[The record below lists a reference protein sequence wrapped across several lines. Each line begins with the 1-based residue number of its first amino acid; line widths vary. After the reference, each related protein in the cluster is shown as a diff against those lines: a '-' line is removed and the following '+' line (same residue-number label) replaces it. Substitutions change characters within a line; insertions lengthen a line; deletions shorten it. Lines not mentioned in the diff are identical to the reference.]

1 MSSPKTVR
9 GSVTRL
15 AGPELSAA
23 DLEPRPRSRWATG
36 DFVVAEMLDEAPYRV
51 ETPSGEYEAI
61 GRGDRLVGALGAR
74 AATLQAV
81 GDWRDVADD
90 LILDSLTAAGVLGR
104 CTSASIPPPPMASLR
119 YLGHATVDGEA
130 ATMRGAIEPA
140 PARELEAPV
149 VIIIGT
155 SMEAGKTVAAA
166 AIVRELTGM
175 GLRVAGAKLTGV
187 GRLRDTLA
195 MREAG
200 ATLIADFVD
209 GGLPSTVVPA
219 DELEAAL
226 RIVCS
231 KLAVHEPDVVVA
243 EAGASPLEPYG
254 GDVAVA
260 LLEPNVRVTV
270 LCASDPYAVVGVIT
284 AFGREP
290 DLVAGRATST
300 AAGIGLVEKLASLPA
315 LNLLD
320 PASGPQLAA
329 FLRERLPVAE
339 REPG

>member
-1 MSSPKTVR
+1 MGDGAHADHEHVIVERMPERAALLALLLAAPAGAGGLSSPRTVR

-130 ATMRGAIEPA
+130 ATMRGRSSRRP
-140 PARELEAPV
+140 
-149 VIIIGT
+149 
-155 SMEAGKTVAAA
+155 
-166 AIVRELTGM
+166 
-175 GLRVAGAKLTGV
+175 
-187 GRLRDTLA
+187 
-195 MREAG
+195 
-200 ATLIADFVD
+200 
-209 GGLPSTVVPA
+209 
-219 DELEAAL
+219 
-226 RIVCS
+226 
-231 KLAVHEPDVVVA
+231 
-243 EAGASPLEPYG
+243 
-254 GDVAVA
+254 
-260 LLEPNVRVTV
+260 
-270 LCASDPYAVVGVIT
+270 
-284 AFGREP
+284 
-290 DLVAGRATST
+290 
-300 AAGIGLVEKLASLPA
+300 
-315 LNLLD
+315 
-320 PASGPQLAA
+320 PASSRRPS
-329 FLRERLPVAE
+329 
-339 REPG
+339 